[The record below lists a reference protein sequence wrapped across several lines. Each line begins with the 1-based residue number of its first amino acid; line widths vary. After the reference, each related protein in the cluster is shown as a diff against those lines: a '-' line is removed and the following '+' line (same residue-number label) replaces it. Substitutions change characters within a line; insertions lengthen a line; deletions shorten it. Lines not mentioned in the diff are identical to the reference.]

1 MNKSIIIGTTASLVI
16 PVGIYAP
23 KGLALLFILAALG
36 IFILNVV
43 DKRSLLIFDRRQ
55 VILFATLPALGLLST
70 FWSSDQSET
79 ALLAIILFMTL
90 LGGTLLIKEAWSRS
104 ISDEPRE
111 NRLLVL
117 GLTIGLVLFLVEMV
131 SEAGPYQ
138 FFRGLLDEDF
148 RAQGAVLQMF
158 NPGLSVTTLMLW
170 PVLLLLVQANL
181 RFLGAIVGLCVL
193 AILHYSAASAPV
205 LALACGGLAFTLT
218 WVFHRNGPKIFV
230 SLTIIAI
237 LALPWVPD
245 KIPDPRTSENSI
257 IKYYSTSDFHRVV
270 IWKVAAKHI
279 QNKFLLGEGLD
290 SSRRLYDEED
300 ISLYKAAH
308 LASGKKWSFSSEP
321 IPLHPHNAGLQIWLE
336 LGAVGIFVV
345 ASLIFLLSKSIGNCR
360 LNRLQTAPIVA
371 FSSNLMVISGLS
383 FGIWQSWW
391 LTGQLLAS
399 MTLAMVIARDRN
411 AGTFVIS

>member
-360 LNRLQTAPIVA
+360 LNRLQTATIVA